1 MSEFAELGRKLFYR
15 VFCVMAL
22 IIAVYLIVDLYLS
35 HTLDIK
41 VIILFGILLA
51 VIFFGWWDWLANYSI
66 LKRQEEELKIYKLY
80 IHPLEELTKDI
91 RARQHEFD
99 NHMNAVLNMHVT
111 IDNYDELVA
120 AQSAYCKEIYEA
132 KGVSTPALLRI
143 SDKILAGFLYSK
155 ILGAPTYAKV
165 EIQVLS
171 QQIITSVSEHNLVEI
186 LGTLVDNAFEA
197 ATPQLP
203 LVEMVLD
210 SKEDKLIFMIR
221 NQVQGLT
228 MGDISR
234 FFQKGYTT
242 KDNRECRGLGL
253 YQANMIAQQF
263 GGEITV
269 ELTDGEESQEIC
281 FRVEIEKTLK
291 PNQLQGISW
300 VGLFNSN
307 SQQLVGESN
316 P

>member
-1 MSEFAELGRKLFYR
+1 MSDFAELGRKLFYR

-155 ILGAPTYAKV
+155 ILGAPAYAKV

-210 SKEDKLIFMIR
+210 SREDKLIFMIR

-281 FRVEIEKTLK
+281 FRVEI
-291 PNQLQGISW
+291 
-300 VGLFNSN
+300 
-307 SQQLVGESN
+307 
-316 P
+316 

>member
-155 ILGAPTYAKV
+155 ILGAPAYAKV

-210 SKEDKLIFMIR
+210 SREDKLIFMIR

-253 YQANMIAQQF
+253 YRANMIAQQF

-281 FRVEIEKTLK
+281 FRVEI
-291 PNQLQGISW
+291 
-300 VGLFNSN
+300 
-307 SQQLVGESN
+307 
-316 P
+316 

>member
-203 LVEMVLD
+203 LAEMVLD

-281 FRVEIEKTLK
+281 FRVEI
-291 PNQLQGISW
+291 
-300 VGLFNSN
+300 
-307 SQQLVGESN
+307 
-316 P
+316 

>member
-210 SKEDKLIFMIR
+210 SREDKLIFMIR

-281 FRVEIEKTLK
+281 FRVEI
-291 PNQLQGISW
+291 
-300 VGLFNSN
+300 
-307 SQQLVGESN
+307 
-316 P
+316 

>member
-99 NHMNAVLNMHVT
+99 NHMNVVLNMHVT

-155 ILGAPTYAKV
+155 ILGAPAYAKV

-171 QQIITSVSEHNLVEI
+171 QQIITSASEHNLVEI

-210 SKEDKLIFMIR
+210 SREDKLIFMIR

-281 FRVEIEKTLK
+281 FRVEI
-291 PNQLQGISW
+291 
-300 VGLFNSN
+300 
-307 SQQLVGESN
+307 
-316 P
+316 

>member
-155 ILGAPTYAKV
+155 ILGAPAYAKV
-165 EIQVLS
+165 EMQVLS

-210 SKEDKLIFMIR
+210 SREDKLIFMIR

-281 FRVEIEKTLK
+281 FRVEI
-291 PNQLQGISW
+291 
-300 VGLFNSN
+300 
-307 SQQLVGESN
+307 
-316 P
+316 

>member
-155 ILGAPTYAKV
+155 ILGAPAYAKV

-210 SKEDKLIFMIR
+210 SREDKLIFMIR

-281 FRVEIEKTLK
+281 IRVEI
-291 PNQLQGISW
+291 
-300 VGLFNSN
+300 
-307 SQQLVGESN
+307 
-316 P
+316 

>member
-1 MSEFAELGRKLFYR
+1 
-15 VFCVMAL
+15 MAL

-51 VIFFGWWDWLANYSI
+51 VIFFGWWNWLANYSI

-155 ILGAPTYAKV
+155 ILGAPAYAKV

-210 SKEDKLIFMIR
+210 SREDKLIFMIR

-281 FRVEIEKTLK
+281 FRVEI
-291 PNQLQGISW
+291 
-300 VGLFNSN
+300 
-307 SQQLVGESN
+307 
-316 P
+316 

>member
-51 VIFFGWWDWLANYSI
+51 VIFIGWWDWLANYSI

-155 ILGAPTYAKV
+155 ILGAPAYAKV

-210 SKEDKLIFMIR
+210 SREDKLIFMIR

-228 MGDISR
+228 MGDIAR

-281 FRVEIEKTLK
+281 FRVEI
-291 PNQLQGISW
+291 
-300 VGLFNSN
+300 
-307 SQQLVGESN
+307 
-316 P
+316 

>member
-155 ILGAPTYAKV
+155 ILGAPAYAKV
-165 EIQVLS
+165 EIQVLN

-210 SKEDKLIFMIR
+210 SREDKLIFMIR

-281 FRVEIEKTLK
+281 FRVEI
-291 PNQLQGISW
+291 
-300 VGLFNSN
+300 
-307 SQQLVGESN
+307 
-316 P
+316 

>member
-155 ILGAPTYAKV
+155 ILGAPAYAKV

-203 LVEMVLD
+203 LVEMVVD
-210 SKEDKLIFMIR
+210 SREDKLIFMIR

-281 FRVEIEKTLK
+281 FRVEI
-291 PNQLQGISW
+291 
-300 VGLFNSN
+300 
-307 SQQLVGESN
+307 
-316 P
+316 

>member
-80 IHPLEELTKDI
+80 IHPLEELTKNI

-99 NHMNAVLNMHVT
+99 NHMNAVLNIHVT
-111 IDNYDELVA
+111 IEKYDELVA

-155 ILGAPTYAKV
+155 ILGAPAYAKV

-210 SKEDKLIFMIR
+210 SREDKLIFMIR

-281 FRVEIEKTLK
+281 FRVEI
-291 PNQLQGISW
+291 
-300 VGLFNSN
+300 
-307 SQQLVGESN
+307 
-316 P
+316 

>member
-35 HTLDIK
+35 HTLDIQ

-120 AQSAYCKEIYEA
+120 AQSAYCKEIYET
-132 KGVSTPALLRI
+132 KGISAPALLRI

-155 ILGAPTYAKV
+155 ILGAPSYAKV

-171 QQIITSVSEHNLVEI
+171 QQIITYVSEHNLVEI

-210 SKEDKLIFMIR
+210 SREDKLIFMIR

-269 ELTDGEESQEIC
+269 ELTDEEESQEIC
-281 FRVEIEKTLK
+281 FRVEI
-291 PNQLQGISW
+291 
-300 VGLFNSN
+300 
-307 SQQLVGESN
+307 
-316 P
+316 

>member
-51 VIFFGWWDWLANYSI
+51 VIFIGWWDWLANYSI

-155 ILGAPTYAKV
+155 ILGAPAYAKV

-210 SKEDKLIFMIR
+210 SREDKLIFMIR

-242 KDNRECRGLGL
+242 KANRECRGLGL

-281 FRVEIEKTLK
+281 FRVEI
-291 PNQLQGISW
+291 
-300 VGLFNSN
+300 
-307 SQQLVGESN
+307 
-316 P
+316 

>member
-99 NHMNAVLNMHVT
+99 NHMNAILNMHVT
-111 IDNYDELVA
+111 IDNYEELVQ
-120 AQSAYCKEIYEA
+120 AQSAYCKEIYES
-132 KGVSTPALLRI
+132 KEISTSALLRI

-155 ILGAPTYAKV
+155 LLGAPGYTDV

-197 ATPQLP
+197 ATPELP
-203 LVEMVLD
+203 AVEMVLD
-210 SKEDKLIFMIR
+210 SRNDKLIFMIR

-242 KDNRECRGLGL
+242 RDNRECRGLGL

-269 ELTDGEESQEIC
+269 ELTEGEGSQEIC
-281 FRVEIEKTLK
+281 FRVEI
-291 PNQLQGISW
+291 
-300 VGLFNSN
+300 
-307 SQQLVGESN
+307 
-316 P
+316 

>member
-269 ELTDGEESQEIC
+269 ELTDGEERQEIC
-281 FRVEIEKTLK
+281 FRVEI
-291 PNQLQGISW
+291 
-300 VGLFNSN
+300 
-307 SQQLVGESN
+307 
-316 P
+316 

>member
-210 SKEDKLIFMIR
+210 SREDKLIFMIR

-269 ELTDGEESQEIC
+269 ELADGEESQEIC
-281 FRVEIEKTLK
+281 FRVEI
-291 PNQLQGISW
+291 
-300 VGLFNSN
+300 
-307 SQQLVGESN
+307 
-316 P
+316 

>member
-155 ILGAPTYAKV
+155 ILGAPAYAKV

-210 SKEDKLIFMIR
+210 SREDKLIFMIR

-253 YQANMIAQQF
+253 YQVNMIAQQF

-281 FRVEIEKTLK
+281 FRVEI
-291 PNQLQGISW
+291 
-300 VGLFNSN
+300 
-307 SQQLVGESN
+307 
-316 P
+316 

>member
-155 ILGAPTYAKV
+155 ILGAPAYAKV

-171 QQIITSVSEHNLVEI
+171 QQIITSVSENNLVEI

-210 SKEDKLIFMIR
+210 SREDKLIFMIR

-281 FRVEIEKTLK
+281 FRVEI
-291 PNQLQGISW
+291 
-300 VGLFNSN
+300 
-307 SQQLVGESN
+307 
-316 P
+316 

>member
-155 ILGAPTYAKV
+155 ILGAPAYSKV

-210 SKEDKLIFMIR
+210 SREDKLIFMIR

-281 FRVEIEKTLK
+281 FRVEI
-291 PNQLQGISW
+291 
-300 VGLFNSN
+300 
-307 SQQLVGESN
+307 
-316 P
+316 

>member
-120 AQSAYCKEIYEA
+120 AQKYMRQK
-132 KGVSTPALLRI
+132 ALVR
-143 SDKILAGFLYSK
+143 
-155 ILGAPTYAKV
+155 
-165 EIQVLS
+165 
-171 QQIITSVSEHNLVEI
+171 
-186 LGTLVDNAFEA
+186 
-197 ATPQLP
+197 
-203 LVEMVLD
+203 
-210 SKEDKLIFMIR
+210 R
-221 NQVQGLT
+221 
-228 MGDISR
+228 R
-234 FFQKGYTT
+234 FFASLIRFLPVSCIVRYLVRQRMQKWRYRYSA
-242 KDNRECRGLGL
+242 NRLLHLCQNIIWWKYWEHWWT
-253 YQANMIAQQF
+253 MP
-263 GGEITV
+263 
-269 ELTDGEESQEIC
+269 
-281 FRVEIEKTLK
+281 LK
-291 PNQLQGISW
+291 RQHHSFLW
-300 VGLFNSN
+300 
-307 SQQLVGESN
+307 
-316 P
+316 

>member
-253 YQANMIAQQF
+253 YQANMIAHQF

-281 FRVEIEKTLK
+281 FRVEI
-291 PNQLQGISW
+291 
-300 VGLFNSN
+300 
-307 SQQLVGESN
+307 
-316 P
+316 

>member
-155 ILGAPTYAKV
+155 ILGAPAYAKV

-210 SKEDKLIFMIR
+210 SREDKLIFMIR

-281 FRVEIEKTLK
+281 FRVDI
-291 PNQLQGISW
+291 
-300 VGLFNSN
+300 
-307 SQQLVGESN
+307 
-316 P
+316 

>member
-155 ILGAPTYAKV
+155 ILGAPAYAKV

-210 SKEDKLIFMIR
+210 SREDKLIFMIR
-221 NQVQGLT
+221 NQVQSLT

-281 FRVEIEKTLK
+281 FRVEI
-291 PNQLQGISW
+291 
-300 VGLFNSN
+300 
-307 SQQLVGESN
+307 
-316 P
+316 

>member
-66 LKRQEEELKIYKLY
+66 LKWQEEELKIYKLY

-155 ILGAPTYAKV
+155 ILGAPAYAKV

-210 SKEDKLIFMIR
+210 SREDKLIFMIR

-253 YQANMIAQQF
+253 YRANMIAQQF

-281 FRVEIEKTLK
+281 FRVEI
-291 PNQLQGISW
+291 
-300 VGLFNSN
+300 
-307 SQQLVGESN
+307 
-316 P
+316 

>member
-155 ILGAPTYAKV
+155 ILGAPAYAKV

-210 SKEDKLIFMIR
+210 SREDKLIFMIR

-242 KDNRECRGLGL
+242 KDIRECRGLGL

-281 FRVEIEKTLK
+281 FRVEI
-291 PNQLQGISW
+291 
-300 VGLFNSN
+300 
-307 SQQLVGESN
+307 
-316 P
+316 

>member
-132 KGVSTPALLRI
+132 KGISTPALLRI

-155 ILGAPTYAKV
+155 ILGAPAYAKV

-210 SKEDKLIFMIR
+210 SREDKLIFIIR

-281 FRVEIEKTLK
+281 FRVEI
-291 PNQLQGISW
+291 
-300 VGLFNSN
+300 
-307 SQQLVGESN
+307 
-316 P
+316 

>member
-1 MSEFAELGRKLFYR
+1 MSEFAQLGRKLFYR

-35 HTLDIK
+35 HTLDVK
-41 VIILFGILLA
+41 VIVLFGILLA
-51 VIFFGWWDWLANYSI
+51 VIFFGWWDWLANYAV
-66 LKRQEEELKIYKLY
+66 LKRQEEELKIYELY

-99 NHMNAVLNMHVT
+99 NHMNAILNMHVT
-111 IDNYDELVA
+111 IDNYEELVQ
-120 AQSAYCKEIYEA
+120 AQSAYCKEIYES
-132 KGVSTPALLRI
+132 KEISTSALLRI

-155 ILGAPTYAKV
+155 LLGAPGYADV

-197 ATPQLP
+197 ATPELP
-203 LVEMVLD
+203 TVEMVLD
-210 SKEDKLIFMIR
+210 SRNDKLIFMIR

-269 ELTDGEESQEIC
+269 ELTEGEESQEIC
-281 FRVEIEKTLK
+281 FRVEI
-291 PNQLQGISW
+291 
-300 VGLFNSN
+300 
-307 SQQLVGESN
+307 
-316 P
+316 

>member
-120 AQSAYCKEIYEA
+120 AQSAYCK
-132 KGVSTPALLRI
+132 
-143 SDKILAGFLYSK
+143 
-155 ILGAPTYAKV
+155 
-165 EIQVLS
+165 
-171 QQIITSVSEHNLVEI
+171 
-186 LGTLVDNAFEA
+186 
-197 ATPQLP
+197 
-203 LVEMVLD
+203 
-210 SKEDKLIFMIR
+210 
-221 NQVQGLT
+221 
-228 MGDISR
+228 
-234 FFQKGYTT
+234 
-242 KDNRECRGLGL
+242 
-253 YQANMIAQQF
+253 
-263 GGEITV
+263 
-269 ELTDGEESQEIC
+269 
-281 FRVEIEKTLK
+281 
-291 PNQLQGISW
+291 
-300 VGLFNSN
+300 
-307 SQQLVGESN
+307 
-316 P
+316 

>member
-210 SKEDKLIFMIR
+210 SREDKLIFMIR

-242 KDNRECRGLGL
+242 KDNRECRGFGL

-281 FRVEIEKTLK
+281 FRVEI
-291 PNQLQGISW
+291 
-300 VGLFNSN
+300 
-307 SQQLVGESN
+307 
-316 P
+316 

>member
-155 ILGAPTYAKV
+155 ILGAPAYAKV

-197 ATPQLP
+197 ATPQFP

-210 SKEDKLIFMIR
+210 SREDKLIFMIR

-281 FRVEIEKTLK
+281 FRVEI
-291 PNQLQGISW
+291 
-300 VGLFNSN
+300 
-307 SQQLVGESN
+307 
-316 P
+316 

>member
-155 ILGAPTYAKV
+155 ILGAPAYAKV

-171 QQIITSVSEHNLVEI
+171 HQIITSVSEHNLVEI

-210 SKEDKLIFMIR
+210 SREDKLIFMIR

-281 FRVEIEKTLK
+281 FRVEI
-291 PNQLQGISW
+291 
-300 VGLFNSN
+300 
-307 SQQLVGESN
+307 
-316 P
+316 

>member
-210 SKEDKLIFMIR
+210 SREDKLIFMIR

-228 MGDISR
+228 MGDITR
-234 FFQKGYTT
+234 FFQKGYPT

-281 FRVEIEKTLK
+281 FRVEI
-291 PNQLQGISW
+291 
-300 VGLFNSN
+300 
-307 SQQLVGESN
+307 
-316 P
+316 